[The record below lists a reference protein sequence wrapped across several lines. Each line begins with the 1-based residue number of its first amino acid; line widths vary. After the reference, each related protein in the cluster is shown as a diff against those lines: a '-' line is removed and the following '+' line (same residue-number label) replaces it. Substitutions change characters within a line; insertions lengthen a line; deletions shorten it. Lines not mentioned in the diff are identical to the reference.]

1 MENTRANIR
10 CAILKMKK
18 PFCIAD
24 LYFRLEKQGFR
35 DRELM
40 LQVLD
45 ELYDE
50 GLIDYCKQSGIVDDP
65 SAGSKWAFQVA

>member
-1 MENTRANIR
+1 MSNTRANIR
-10 CAILKMKK
+10 YAILQMKK

-24 LYFRLEKQGFR
+24 LYFRLEQQGFC

-50 GLIDYCKQSGIVDDP
+50 GLIDYCKQTGIVDEADP
-65 SAGSKWAFQVA
+65 GYRWAFQVA